1 MLDKNFKLR
10 TALLQAMGLGG
21 TGQLLLG
28 SRGALSGPTS
38 MSLDNE
44 IIDSLKINGKPRE
57 KVRHE

>member
-28 SRGALSGPTS
+28 SRGALSGP

-44 IIDSLKINGKPRE
+44 IIDSLKINVKPRE